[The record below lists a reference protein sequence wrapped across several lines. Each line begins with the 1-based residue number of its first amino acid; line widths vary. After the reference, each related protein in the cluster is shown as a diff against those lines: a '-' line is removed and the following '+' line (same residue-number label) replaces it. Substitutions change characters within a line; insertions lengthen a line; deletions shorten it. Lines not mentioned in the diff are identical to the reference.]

1 MTTPVVLCGGSG
13 TRLWPLS
20 RKALPKQ
27 FVPLVGD
34 KSLLQLTLERAAA
47 LNPAQPQAVC
57 VASEDHR
64 FFVQEAMDRA
74 GVAGAIVLE
83 PVARNTAA
91 AMALASSSGPAS
103 AGPAVHTSPR
113 PAMTQVPSN
122 FLRFS
127 PIIRYPPDDLRI
139 ESKFCPNPLR
149 LRDRPVPTAKRT

>member
-1 MTTPVVLCGGSG
+1 MTTPVILCGGSG

-83 PVARNTAA
+83 PVARGEIEMGVQQITEILPVNGAVLVGPLPPSLQKITTYSIMATVKAGDMAA
-91 AMALASSSGPAS
+91 ASQL
-103 AGPAVHTSPR
+103 R
-113 PAMTQVPSN
+113 K
-122 FLRFS
+122 FLQTPEATAIFKRKGFMV
-127 PIIRYPPDDLRI
+127 
-139 ESKFCPNPLR
+139 
-149 LRDRPVPTAKRT
+149 DR